1 MSGEI
6 DRATIFSTP
15 NKVSDESRTGM
26 WTSTYQISRQG
37 LTQRLPDKPHEPN
50 PAHILEFLDDLTIK
64 AYNLTNALLVSDSYQ
79 SQTNSPHCRR

>member
-1 MSGEI
+1 M
-6 DRATIFSTP
+6 
-15 NKVSDESRTGM
+15 
-26 WTSTYQISRQG
+26 
-37 LTQRLPDKPHEPN
+37 QRLPDKPHEPN